1 MYEDTL
7 DPVFLIENTKT
18 HLLGSRWIFEK
29 SISSTN
35 DLAKQM
41 ASEGAPDG
49 SLIVSDTQ
57 TMGKGRLGRQWDS
70 PPESGIYLSALL
82 YPPDPEKSGPF
93 LTLLAGVAVVNAL
106 NTWCEVTLKWPNDL
120 LTNNKKICGIL
131 CEFFHEI
138 RPRPA
143 MVIGI
148 GINVHQKASHFP
160 KEIRQTATSLFME
173 TQKHLSRTRII
184 KKLVEELDKE
194 YQEFL
199 ANGPQL
205 LIQKWSDRSCMFGEV
220 VALKKGKKTTRGIVK
235 RLDSKGH
242 LVLETES
249 GEESFGSG
257 EATILK

>member
-7 DPVFLIENTKT
+7 DPVFLSKT
-18 HLLGSRWIFEK
+18 QNPPTGFPLDFRK

-160 KEIRQTATSLFME
+160 RKFDKQQLPYSWKLKSTFRAQGSL
-173 TQKHLSRTRII
+173 KAGRRT
-184 KKLVEELDKE
+184 
-194 YQEFL
+194 
-199 ANGPQL
+199 
-205 LIQKWSDRSCMFGEV
+205 
-220 VALKKGKKTTRGIVK
+220 
-235 RLDSKGH
+235 
-242 LVLETES
+242 
-249 GEESFGSG
+249 
-257 EATILK
+257 